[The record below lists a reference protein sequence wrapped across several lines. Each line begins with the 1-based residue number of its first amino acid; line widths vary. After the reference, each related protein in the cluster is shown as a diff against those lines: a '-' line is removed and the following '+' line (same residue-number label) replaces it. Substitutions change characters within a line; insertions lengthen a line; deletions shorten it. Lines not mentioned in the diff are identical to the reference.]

1 MEPARK
7 WKLFDA
13 NSDSYR
19 KLRNTL
25 RYLLGALL
33 AVAAAVLGARV
44 DAVDQTLHGC
54 KRIFTR
60 TELGIEV
67 E

>member
-1 MEPARK
+1 M
-7 WKLFDA
+7 
-13 NSDSYR
+13 
-19 KLRNTL
+19 
-25 RYLLGALL
+25 
-33 AVAAAVLGARV
+33 VLSPVARV
-44 DAVDQTLHGC
+44 DAVDQALHGC